1 MGLLSDIQIGL
12 ANRLATVTTANGY
25 TTNIVN
31 VLYDKIPM
39 ALELE
44 DHELPAV
51 LLLMSSLDI
60 ERKVGCNENT
70 AKFEIQFVLPGTSSD
85 SEMIQFASDIY
96 KAIYSDDPVTTNI
109 NGIRTIHPAI
119 FDIKSDNIEF
129 DLNMIEA
136 NRFAMLNLQV
146 MFRGFY
152 NNI

>member
-1 MGLLSDIQIGL
+1 MGLLSDIQLGL
-12 ANRLATVTTANGY
+12 ATRLAKITTANGY
-25 TTNIVN
+25 TTNVLN

-44 DHELPAV
+44 DHELPTI
-51 LLLMSSLDI
+51 LLLLSSLSI

-70 AKFEIQFVLPGTSSD
+70 ANFEIQFVLPGDASD
-85 SEMIQFASDIY
+85 SEMIQFVSDIY
-96 KAIYSDDPVTTNI
+96 KAIYSDDPVATNI

-136 NRFAMLNLQV
+136 NRFAMVNLQV
-146 MFRGFY
+146 MFRGIY

>member
-12 ANRLATVTTANGY
+12 ATRLGKIKTANGY
-25 TTNIVN
+25 TTNVNN

-44 DHELPAV
+44 DHECPAI
-51 LLLMSSLDI
+51 LLLLSSLSI
-60 ERKVGCNENT
+60 QRVVGCNDNT
-70 AKFEIQFVLPGTSSD
+70 ANFELQLILPGSATDDELIQFSSD
-85 SEMIQFASDIY
+85 VY
-96 KAIYSDDPVTTNI
+96 KAIYSDDPIVTNI

-136 NRFAMLNLQV
+136 NRFAMITLQV
-146 MFRGFY
+146 MFRGLY